1 MAENQDDYYS
11 SDDIFTGLPIIPPGA
26 SPCNYEVTSRFNKW
40 FIPATF
46 LLVFL
51 LGLVGNGL
59 VLYVL
64 KSRRCSWHLSDHY
77 LFHLTLSD
85 LFLGLTLPFWA
96 TQYAYGWVFGS
107 VPCKLVGALFSINMY
122 SSIFFLACI
131 GLNRYFAIVHAVE
144 LHRKQRPIHTFLI
157 CAVVWAT
164 SCLLSLQE
172 FYFRDVD
179 FIKQLKSHSCH
190 YKFDPET
197 ADTWRTTIRLINLS
211 LGFLLPL
218 FLMFFFYCRIFCTLR
233 KSRHGH
239 SYRSQ
244 VVIVVLLFVFVLCWG
259 PYNTLLLIDSL
270 QRLDVIAPSCPLFQK
285 LDIGLTV
292 TETLG
297 LSHVCLNPF
306 IYAFVGVKFKSELSR
321 LSKRVSGKV
330 ISSGVTGSK
339 EETIVIETNNSYTK
353 VF

>member
-1 MAENQDDYYS
+1 MAESHEEDYS
-11 SDDIFTGLPIIPPGA
+11 SYYVDTALPEIPEEA
-26 SPCNYEVTSRFNKW
+26 APCSYHVTSRFNQW
-40 FIPATF
+40 FIPVTF
-46 LLVFL
+46 LLVFV
-51 LGLVGNGL
+51 LGLIGNGL

-85 LFLGLTLPFWA
+85 LLLGLTLPFWA
-96 TQYAYGWVFGS
+96 TQYAYGWVFS
-107 VPCKLVGALFSINMY
+107 SIPCKLVGALFSINMY

-179 FIKQLKSHSCH
+179 FVEQSKAHSCH
-190 YKFDPET
+190 YKFNPET
-197 ADTWRTTIRLINLS
+197 ADTWRTTLRFINLS

-218 FLMFFFYCRIFCTLR
+218 FLMFFFYSRIFCTLR
-233 KSRHGH
+233 RSRHGH

-259 PYNTLLLIDSL
+259 PYNTFLLIDSL
-270 QRLDVIAPSCPLFQK
+270 QRLGVIGPNCSLFKK

-306 IYAFVGVKFKSELSR
+306 VYAFVGVKFKSELSR

-330 ISSGVTGSK
+330 VSSGFTGSK
-339 EETIVIETNNSYTK
+339 EESGVIQTNNSYTR